1 MYMKTN
7 CKIMMN
13 LIIGIMMSLVISSC
27 SKTEQDSQN
36 VVGEW
41 KISQLFMKYYEN
53 GTEVA
58 TVEEENFYEYFN
70 FIFYSDGTLRA
81 YFDDNVGESP
91 NPITWKIEDGKMI
104 FKEVLQDGKEYEYVL
119 DIVELTKSSM
129 ILAML
134 HNEYDMQ
141 GVHYKSTLNIHFV
154 KK

>member
-1 MYMKTN
+1 MYMKTS

-58 TVEEENFYEYFN
+58 TVEEDNFYDYFN
-70 FIFYSDGTLRA
+70 FIFYSAD
-81 YFDDNVGESP
+81 
-91 NPITWKIEDGKMI
+91 
-104 FKEVLQDGKEYEYVL
+104 
-119 DIVELTKSSM
+119 SM
-129 ILAML
+129 FLL
-134 HNEYDMQ
+134 EP
-141 GVHYKSTLNIHFV
+141 S
-154 KK
+154 